1 MSGNG
6 YLFAAY
12 AAAWII
18 HIGYLLTIVSRYS
31 RLRREIE
38 ELKKSSR

>member
-1 MSGNG
+1 MNG

-18 HIGYLLTIVSRYS
+18 HIAYLSTIVSRYS
-31 RLRREIE
+31 KLKREIE
-38 ELKKSSR
+38 ELKRR